1 MEEESNHC
9 AEERLEGQAR
19 TEQDQHSDLEDHID
33 IILEEQSMNEKDA
46 LGNIIEDVLVIED
59 EIAIEASSIVSLASE
74 NLADH
79 LFLLE
84 PDDVHH
90 DEEGW
95 EISDDT
101 NELTDILGMTDGET
115 LQEELETSAITLV
128 SQLPKTQSE
137 VELAESSDEVISETE
152 SVTESSDAVSP
163 LHVSAK
169 RNAFVLTSEGSTDS
183 DIVPAL
189 FPNSASSIVSEGRSA
204 PLSEEDQNQSD
215 CSDLLGLESATENID
230 AVTEITTNTDCDP
243 GSGAG
248 PSEAGW
254 GASES
259 DGAAGGL
266 QNCTAAAASWI
277 DTPGRASPALQ
288 SDPATD
294 TASSDMAGRVAEP
307 EEGWGD
313 DIRLDTIN
321 AITNDQC
328 EEDNL
333 FCKDKDSELES
344 WLEMKQNEFEG
355 MTVKDGSESE
365 DDEAV
370 NISLFNTE
378 DLSGI
383 DGEVIIIEENNVI
396 KENDNNALT
405 NINGL
410 LKEAP
415 NISKIKKKRA
425 IRSPILKRKEIKACI
440 NLHNACEDSDVL
452 QEIIGPSVRFS
463 EDTHNICEAVLDEDE
478 LTDEEEISSE
488 VSAAPAVKPAVSPAE
503 MSQLL
508 TKLLL

>member
-1 MEEESNHC
+1 M
-9 AEERLEGQAR
+9 RQPR
-19 TEQDQHSDLEDHID
+19 TEQDQHRDLEEEHSD
-33 IILEEQSMNEKDA
+33 IILEEQSTDEKDE
-46 LGNIIEDVLVIED
+46 LGNIIKAVLVIEK
-59 EIAIEASSIVSLASE
+59 EIAIEASSIVTLASE
-74 NLADH
+74 NLAGQ

-84 PDDVHH
+84 PDDVQHY
-90 DEEGW
+90 EEGW

-101 NELTDILGMTDGET
+101 NELTDDILAMTDGEM
-115 LQEELETSAITLV
+115 LQEELETSAISLV

-183 DIVPAL
+183 DIVPVQIP
-189 FPNSASSIVSEGRSA
+189 FPNSASSIIREGHSA
-204 PLSEEDQNQSD
+204 PLSEEDPNQSE
-215 CSDLLGLESATENID
+215 CIDLLGPQAATENID
-230 AVTEITTNTDCDP
+230 AVIEITSNTDCDP
-243 GSGAG
+243 GNGAG

-259 DGAAGGL
+259 GL

-277 DTPGRASPALQ
+277 DRPGRASPALQ

-294 TASSDMAGRVAEP
+294 TASTGMAGRVAEP

-313 DIRLDTIN
+313 DIRLDTIDT
-321 AITNDQC
+321 ITIDQC
-328 EEDNL
+328 EDNL

-344 WLEMKQNEFEG
+344 WLEMKHNEFEG
-355 MTVKDGSESE
+355 MIVKDGSVSE

-370 NISLFNTE
+370 NISLFSTE

-383 DGEVIIIEENNVI
+383 DSEVVTKIIIEENNVI
-396 KENDNNALT
+396 NEDDNNALT
-405 NINGL
+405 NINGS

-440 NLHNACEDSDVL
+440 NLHNACEESDVL

-463 EDTHNICEAVLDEDE
+463 EDTPDICEAVLDEDE
-478 LTDEEEISSE
+478 LTDEEGISSE
-488 VSAAPAVKPAVSPAE
+488 VSAASTVRPAVSAAE

-508 TKLLL
+508 TKFIL